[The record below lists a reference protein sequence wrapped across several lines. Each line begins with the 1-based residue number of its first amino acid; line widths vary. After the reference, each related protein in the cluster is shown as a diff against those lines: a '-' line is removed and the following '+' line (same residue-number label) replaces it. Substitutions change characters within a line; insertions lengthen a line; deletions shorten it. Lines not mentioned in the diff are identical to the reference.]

1 LGNFTEQENKIL
13 MSLVADTVN
22 YSLSEKESL
31 AYIKARF
38 GKEIS
43 SNAYYSR
50 KRKVDS
56 GSYAT
61 EWLNFFSKIGFVVN
75 HKRIIDTVEMVQK
88 DTIRDYLIMQNSENK
103 DPEEIRKI
111 RNDIRENCKLL
122 QELSLGTP
130 IIAQIKTRIE
140 NVEVFGPGRK

>member
-1 LGNFTEQENKIL
+1 
-13 MSLVADTVN
+13 
-22 YSLSEKESL
+22 
-31 AYIKARF
+31 
-38 GKEIS
+38 
-43 SNAYYSR
+43 
-50 KRKVDS
+50 
-56 GSYAT
+56 
-61 EWLNFFSKIGFVVN
+61 
-75 HKRIIDTVEMVQK
+75 
-88 DTIRDYLIMQNSENK
+88 MQNSENK